1 MTYTYRDEIRA
12 ASEVLVQAIL
22 KHEPELRLRLRS
34 IDADVQRMLRG
45 LGLDVLKNIF
55 SAVVDGDVKEAERV
69 GLKQQRQAVL
79 SFSVIFGQLDVV
91 APYLWTKGD
100 ARNIAAGLG
109 LHDNGRSKTVER
121 ALSDFGAEESFGQAT
136 VRFKEHYGFH
146 VGRTTVLR
154 VVEKHAHAM
163 DRYVDERLAEVRSRY
178 SEVPKPKLKNDNPD
192 GEAAAKPKA
201 TATNAPILVELDG
214 CEIRTGT
221 LSLKPGDEKTP
232 KRGLP
237 VKVRTTAWRDVRVG
251 FARRLG
257 EVDRT
262 YVARMSEYPEVVGQ
276 LFSAAVDRELTSTT
290 KVYGVGDGGNGLVE
304 ELKAQFP
311 TMSYL
316 LDRPH
321 LKSHLYEAAD
331 AQGLTGDA
339 REKRIQE
346 QLAIIDDGRVDD
358 VITELKLIDADG
370 HDRARQL
377 ANHLTRFHDCLDYN
391 GNKKAGAPIGSG
403 EIESAHRSIPQ
414 KRMKL
419 PGAWWD
425 PDNMNAMLAMRVTK
439 ANGWWDDYWSA
450 AAS

>member
-1 MTYTYRDEIRA
+1 VTYTYRDEIRA
-12 ASEVLVQAIL
+12 ASELLVQAIL

-34 IDADVQRMLRG
+34 IDGDVQRMLRG
-45 LGLDVLKNIF
+45 LGLDVVKQVF
-55 SAVVDGDVKEAERV
+55 SAVVGGDVKEAEQA

-79 SFSVIFGQLDVV
+79 SFSVIFGQLEVV
-91 APYLWTKGD
+91 APYFWAKGD

-109 LHDNGRSKTVER
+109 LHDHGRSKTVER
-121 ALSDFGAEESFGQAT
+121 ALSDFGAEESFGQAS

-163 DRYVDERLAEVRSRY
+163 DRYVDERLAEVLSTY
-178 SEVPKPKLKNDNPD
+178 SDVPTPKLKDDKPC
-192 GEAAAKPKA
+192 GEAQAQPKA
-201 TATNAPILVELDG
+201 TAKNAPILVELDG

-221 LSLKPGDEKTP
+221 LSLKPGDEKTA

-237 VKVRTTAWRDVRVG
+237 VRVRTTAWRDVRVG

-276 LFSAAVDRELTSTT
+276 LFSAAVDRGLTSTT

-304 ELKAQFP
+304 ELKDQFP

-331 AQGLTGDA
+331 AQGLKGDA
-339 REKRIQE
+339 RESQIQN

-377 ANHLTRFHDCLDYN
+377 ANHLTRFH
-391 GNKKAGAPIGSG
+391 
-403 EIESAHRSIPQ
+403 
-414 KRMKL
+414 
-419 PGAWWD
+419 
-425 PDNMNAMLAMRVTK
+425 
-439 ANGWWDDYWSA
+439 
-450 AAS
+450 AASTTTATRRPARPSALAKSKAPTAASRRSGGSYPALGGTQTT